1 MELIYQFKTEI
12 KPELSHVG
20 GKGMSLI
27 LMTREGLPVPSGF
40 VLSVAFFEPWL
51 KLIKES
57 PEWAQ
62 VLKSTPEELK
72 KNCDMVKALCEGL
85 ELDDAQKKVLSQA
98 MEALK
103 IDVETALFA
112 VRSSSPEE
120 DLEGASFAGGYET
133 ILGVKEENIK
143 DALRRSFASC
153 LDERVF
159 LYKKEHGFAV
169 DEPKIAVIVQEQIAS
184 ETSGVA
190 FSLNPLNN
198 CYDEAVINANFGLG
212 ESVVSGLVSPDTFI
226 VDKVSGKVLEK
237 KTGTKESSIWLSPNG
252 GTTEDTSKRGDTLSL
267 TDEDL
272 QRLTDMLVKVED
284 YYNRPIDI
292 EWAFSDG
299 RLYLLQARPITAYIP
314 LPEEMITEPGEQK
327 RLYLD
332 VTLSKQ
338 GIQEPMSHMGI
349 DYLSSI
355 QTRLFRELLGTTGL
369 MGVDKLYFSCEGRM
383 YGNILNSYKIM
394 GKKRTL
400 NDWRT
405 QDAIAADILENMDE
419 KEYVPKKSPRGLL
432 GLKIKIFLSGLGIFR
447 KLREA
452 YKDPVSYKNW
462 YFKETERYMKDLDEI
477 KKMDIPPKEIAKR
490 TIERFVTFLVD
501 VSLPMTYAAEYARP
515 KIRKIFRGESEEI
528 KEMVVFLER
537 ALPEN
542 ITLEMGLEMYKLSE
556 FSEASECTSGEEF
569 ERKISERSFSQ
580 EFLEAYDSFMEKYG
594 FRCPR
599 ELDLATPRT
608 YENPAEFFKQLH
620 AMSLNKDEE
629 TNPQLIFEKSA
640 REREEAFNELMA
652 VAGKRGRRKAR
663 GLKKNYDVLVEFG
676 GYREIHKYY
685 FIMIIDLF

>member
-1 MELIYQFKTEI
+1 MEEVYQFITEV
-12 KPELSHVG
+12 KPELSLVG
-20 GKGMSLI
+20 GKGTSLI
-27 LMTREGLPVPSGF
+27 LMTREGLPVPQGF

-51 KLIKES
+51 KYIKES
-57 PEWAQ
+57 PEWPQ
-62 VLKSTPEELK
+62 VLNGPEEELK
-72 KNCDMVKALCEGL
+72 KNCDEVKAICEGL
-85 ELDDAQKKVLSQA
+85 ELGDAQKKVLSQA

-103 IDVETALFA
+103 IDVKTALFA

-355 QTRLFRELLGTTGL
+355 QTVLFRELLGTTGL

-383 YGNILNSYKIM
+383 YENIMNSYKIL
-394 GKKRTL
+394 GRKRTL

-405 QDAIAADILENMDE
+405 QDAIAADIIENMDE
-419 KEYVPKKSPRGLL
+419 REYALKRSPRGL
-432 GLKIKIFLSGLGIFR
+432 GRVKINIFLSGLGIFR
-447 KLREA
+447 KLRGT
-452 YKDPVSYKNW
+452 YKDHVSYKDL
-462 YFKETERYMKDLDEI
+462 YYKETERYMKDLDEI
-477 KKMDIPPKEIAKR
+477 KKMDIPSKEVAKR

-501 VSLPMTYAAEYARP
+501 VTLPMTYAAEYSRLN
-515 KIRKIFRGESEEI
+515 IRKIFKGESEET
-528 KEMVVFLER
+528 KEKVVFLER

-542 ITLEMGLEMYKLSE
+542 ITLEMGLEMYRLSE
-556 FSEASECTSGEEF
+556 FSEVSECTSGEEF
-569 ERKISERSFSQ
+569 ERKMTERSFSR
-580 EFLEAYDSFMEKYG
+580 EFLEAYDLFMEKYG

-608 YENPAEFFKQLH
+608 YENPAEFFEQLH

-629 TNPQLIFEKSA
+629 TNPQSIYEKSVK
-640 REREEAFNELMA
+640 ERQEAFEELMQ

>member
-1 MELIYQFKTEI
+1 
-12 KPELSHVG
+12 
-20 GKGMSLI
+20 
-27 LMTREGLPVPSGF
+27 
-40 VLSVAFFEPWL
+40 
-51 KLIKES
+51 
-57 PEWAQ
+57 
-62 VLKSTPEELK
+62 
-72 KNCDMVKALCEGL
+72 
-85 ELDDAQKKVLSQA
+85 
-98 MEALK
+98 
-103 IDVETALFA
+103 
-112 VRSSSPEE
+112 
-120 DLEGASFAGGYET
+120 
-133 ILGVKEENIK
+133 
-143 DALRRSFASC
+143 
-153 LDERVF
+153 
-159 LYKKEHGFAV
+159 
-169 DEPKIAVIVQEQIAS
+169 
-184 ETSGVA
+184 
-190 FSLNPLNN
+190 
-198 CYDEAVINANFGLG
+198 
-212 ESVVSGLVSPDTFI
+212 GLVSPDTFI

-252 GTTEDTSKRGDTLSL
+252 GTTEDASKRGDTLTL
-267 TDEDL
+267 TDGDL

-355 QTRLFRELLGTTGL
+355 QTVLFRELLGTTGL

-383 YGNILNSYKIM
+383 YENIMNSYKIL
-394 GKKRTL
+394 GRKRTL

-405 QDAIAADILENMDE
+405 QDAIAADIIENMDE
-419 KEYVPKKSPRGLL
+419 REYALKRSPRGL
-432 GLKIKIFLSGLGIFR
+432 GRVKINIFLSGLGIFR
-447 KLREA
+447 KLRGT
-452 YKDPVSYKNW
+452 YKDHVSYKDL
-462 YFKETERYMKDLDEI
+462 YYKETERYMKDLDEI
-477 KKMDIPPKEIAKR
+477 KKMDIPSKEVAKR

-501 VSLPMTYAAEYARP
+501 VTLPMTYAAEYSRLN
-515 KIRKIFRGESEEI
+515 IRKIFKGESEET
-528 KEMVVFLER
+528 KEKVVFLER

-542 ITLEMGLEMYKLSE
+542 ITLEMGLEMYRLSE
-556 FSEASECTSGEEF
+556 FSEVSECTSGEEF

-580 EFLEAYDSFMEKYG
+580 EFLGAYDSFMEKYG

-608 YENPAEFFKQLH
+608 YENPAEFFEQLH

-629 TNPQLIFEKSA
+629 TNPQSIYEKSVK
-640 REREEAFNELMA
+640 ERQEAFEELMQ
-652 VAGKRGRRKAR
+652 VAEKRGRRKAR

-685 FIMIIDLF
+685 FIMIIDLFRRRVLEVAKELEEAGSIDRVEDVFDLEIDDLEEGVDGSSIDLRAIMEENTRYLKKVEHIREFPRLIDSRGKILRPPRKESREGELVGEMISPGIVRGKVKVLERPDEKPLLPGEILVARATDPGWTPLFINAAGVILEVGGLLQHGALVAREYGRPCIAGIEDATSLLKDGQEIEMDGASGVVKILGS